1 MAKFYLVGGC
11 TKRNPHTGLV
21 NICYYKQ
28 DPENLLEKPRKVV
41 MFNRWP
47 PVEMEADVVDVPL
60 NGVYEYP
67 SGIRTSNI
75 NVICP
80 KTKEGTYYRGWSPQE
95 LVAQSM
101 HLLKK
106 VID

>member
-1 MAKFYLVGGC
+1 MSKFYLVGGYA
-11 TKRNPHTGLV
+11 KRNPHTGLV
-21 NICYYKQ
+21 CTGYYKQ

-41 MFNRWP
+41 FFNRWP

-67 SGIRTSNI
+67 SGVRVDHI
-75 NVICP
+75 NATAI
-80 KTKEGTYYRGWSPQE
+80 KTKDGKYYRGWSPQE
-95 LVAQSM
+95 LVAQRM

-106 VID
+106 VVD